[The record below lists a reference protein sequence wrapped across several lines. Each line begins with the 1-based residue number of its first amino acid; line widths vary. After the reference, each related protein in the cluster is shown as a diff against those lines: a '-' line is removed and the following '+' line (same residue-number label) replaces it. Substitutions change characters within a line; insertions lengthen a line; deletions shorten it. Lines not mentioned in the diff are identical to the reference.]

1 MAASKVASA
10 SASAASR
17 SRTSAVARS
26 RSATASSWR
35 AVGEAASS
43 AVVMRSM
50 AAKAISGL
58 VSHVARPQIP
68 LVRAARPE
76 VVHEAREGVL
86 ERSRPVGGQRGEPV
100 GQPLDPG
107 GELAGDLVRPAGQP
121 GQLPHR
127 EGRLGRVDLDAAEQA
142 DGQGRITQAGRD
154 RAQRARADRRAERR
168 PDRRLEHL
176 LQVGPQRPRPG
187 QERTEVERRQIGAL
201 LPQAVGQG
209 LLLVDLAQRVGGHHP
224 AQALGQLRRVRL
236 ALVPRLGDVGR
247 DLGVGV
253 EVGAVD
259 VLRRRAGQARP
270 HQADDREGVVEVA
283 AEQPEALRVVRG
295 LELVPVDEPEHDESV
310 TGAGRD
316 RAFPQERPPE
326 RAHRVGEDVGRV
338 AAGVVGEPRPHAT
351 IREPPILH
359 ASPQRAGRSGAP
371 AAPAEPSASARISA
385 PAARCSLCQV

>member
-35 AVGEAASS
+35 AVGDAASP

-50 AAKAISGL
+50 AANAISGW
-58 VSHVARPQIP
+58 VSHVRARRSHSLGPREP
-68 LVRAARPE
+68 KSCTKRAKASWNARAPSE
-76 VVHEAREGVL
+76 VSAAS
-86 ERSRPVGGQRGEPV
+86 RSGSPSTPAESSP
-100 GQPLDPG
+100 
-107 GELAGDLVRPAGQP
+107 GDLVRPAGQP
-121 GQLPHR
+121 RELPHGER
-127 EGRLGRVDLDAAEQA
+127 RLGRVDLDAAEQA
-142 DGQGRITQAGRD
+142 DGQGRIAQAGRD
-154 RAQRARADRRAERR
+154 RAERAGADRGTERR

-187 QERTEVERRQIGAL
+187 QERTEVERRQVGPL
-201 LPQAVGQG
+201 LAETVGQD
-209 LLLVDLAQRVGGHHP
+209 LLLVDLAERVGGHDP
-224 AQALGQLRRVRL
+224 TQALGQLRGVRL

-259 VLRRRAGQARP
+259 VLRRGAGQARS
-270 HQADDREGVVEVA
+270 HQADDRERVVEVA
-283 AEQPEALRVVRG
+283 AEQTEALRVLRG
-295 LELVPVDEPEHDESV
+295 LELVPVDEPEHDEPV

-316 RAFPQERPPE
+316 RAFPQERPTE

-359 ASPQRAGRSGAP
+359 ASPQTGRPVRSAGSTSGT
-371 AAPAEPSASARISA
+371 
-385 PAARCSLCQV
+385 